1 MSLAQELI
9 TDDSLSIFWPLYF
22 AMYSRMEILFKSH
35 CGKLLGKIFPVLEL
49 IEHSP
54 LLEVGNLSN
63 KSRKL
68 SYLQEQWV
76 VIPHGDLFL
85 GPWRTLDPAGHG
97 KKMSSFWL
105 PSIFYSSKIDPISFH
120 SLPYSLAG
128 VK

>member
-85 GPWRTLDPAGHG
+85 EDLGSCWAW
-97 KKMSSFWL
+97 KKDEQL
-105 PSIFYSSKIDPISFH
+105 LAPFYI
-120 SLPYSLAG
+120 L
-128 VK
+128 